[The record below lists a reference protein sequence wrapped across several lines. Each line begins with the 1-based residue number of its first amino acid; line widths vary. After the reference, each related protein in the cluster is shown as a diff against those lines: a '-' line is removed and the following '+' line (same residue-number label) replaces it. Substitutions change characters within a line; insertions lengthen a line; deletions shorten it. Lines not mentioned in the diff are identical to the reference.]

1 MATLHF
7 ELVSPERVLFSG
19 EVEAVMLPGTEGDMT
34 VLPGHA
40 PVMTALKTG
49 VVIATNHKDNGER
62 VLVRGGFAEVNA
74 GGVTVLAER
83 DPGPG
88 PHGRD
93 DRPRDPASRDGAR
106 RDRGFRGPAGGRRGH
121 RATARGAG
129 RPTVLRRPGRGL
141 AAPRGWAKG
150 LRLSS

>member
-49 VVIATNHKDNGER
+49 VVIATNHRDNGER

-74 GGVTVLAER
+74 AGVIVLAER
-83 DPGPG
+83 ATPVQDLTSEMIDQEILQAEMM
-88 PHGRD
+88 RD
-93 DRPRDPASRDGAR
+93 
-106 RDRGFRGPAGGRRGH
+106 
-121 RATARGAG
+121 ATEDFAAQQAADAAIAQLREVRGA
-129 RPTVLRRPGRGL
+129 LQF
-141 AAPRGWAKG
+141 
-150 LRLSS
+150 

>member
-49 VVIATNHKDNGER
+49 VVIATNHRDNGER

-74 GGVTVLAER
+74 AGVIVLAER
-83 DPGPG
+83 ATPVEDLTADMID
-88 PHGRD
+88 HEILQAEMMRD
-93 DRPRDPASRDGAR
+93 
-106 RDRGFRGPAGGRRGH
+106 
-121 RATARGAG
+121 ATEDFAAKQAADAAIAQLREVRGA
-129 RPTVLRRPGRGL
+129 LQL
-141 AAPRGWAKG
+141 
-150 LRLSS
+150 

>member
-49 VVIATNHKDNGER
+49 VVIATNHRDNGER

-74 GGVTVLAER
+74 AGVIVLAER
-83 DPGPG
+83 ATPVEDLTADMID
-88 PHGRD
+88 HEILQAEMMRD
-93 DRPRDPASRDGAR
+93 
-106 RDRGFRGPAGGRRGH
+106 
-121 RATARGAG
+121 ATEDFAAKQAADAAIAQLREVRGA
-129 RPTVLRRPGRGL
+129 LQF
-141 AAPRGWAKG
+141 
-150 LRLSS
+150 

>member
-62 VLVRGGFAEVNA
+62 VLVRGGFAEINA
-74 GGVTVLAER
+74 AGVTVLAER
-83 DPGPG
+83 ATPVEDLTAEMIDREILQAEMA
-88 PHGRD
+88 RD
-93 DRPRDPASRDGAR
+93 
-106 RDRGFRGPAGGRRGH
+106 
-121 RATARGAG
+121 ATEDFVAQQAADAAIAQLREVRGA
-129 RPTVLRRPGRGL
+129 LQF
-141 AAPRGWAKG
+141 
-150 LRLSS
+150 

>member
-83 DPGPG
+83 ATPVQDLTAEMIDREILQAEMA
-88 PHGRD
+88 RD
-93 DRPRDPASRDGAR
+93 
-106 RDRGFRGPAGGRRGH
+106 
-121 RATARGAG
+121 ATEDFAAQQAVDAAIAQLREVRGA
-129 RPTVLRRPGRGL
+129 LQF
-141 AAPRGWAKG
+141 
-150 LRLSS
+150 

>member
-49 VVIATNHKDNGER
+49 VVIATNHRDTGER

-74 GGVTVLAER
+74 TGVIVLAER
-83 DPGPG
+83 ATPVQDLTAEMID
-88 PHGRD
+88 HEILQAEMMRD
-93 DRPRDPASRDGAR
+93 
-106 RDRGFRGPAGGRRGH
+106 
-121 RATARGAG
+121 ATEDFAAQQAADAAIVQLREVRGA
-129 RPTVLRRPGRGL
+129 LQF
-141 AAPRGWAKG
+141 
-150 LRLSS
+150 

>member
-49 VVIATNHKDNGER
+49 VVIATNHRDNGER

-74 GGVTVLAER
+74 AGVTVLAER
-83 DPGPG
+83 ATPVQDLTAEMIDREILQAEMA
-88 PHGRD
+88 RD
-93 DRPRDPASRDGAR
+93 ATEDFAAQQAADAAIAQLREVKGALQ
-106 RDRGFRGPAGGRRGH
+106 F
-121 RATARGAG
+121 
-129 RPTVLRRPGRGL
+129 
-141 AAPRGWAKG
+141 
-150 LRLSS
+150 

>member
-49 VVIATNHKDNGER
+49 VVIATNHRDNGER

-74 GGVTVLAER
+74 AGVTVLAER
-83 DPGPG
+83 ATPVQDLTAEMIDREILQAEMA
-88 PHGRD
+88 RD
-93 DRPRDPASRDGAR
+93 
-106 RDRGFRGPAGGRRGH
+106 
-121 RATARGAG
+121 ATEDFAAQQAADAAIAQLREVRGA
-129 RPTVLRRPGRGL
+129 LQF
-141 AAPRGWAKG
+141 
-150 LRLSS
+150 

>member
-49 VVIATNHKDNGER
+49 VVIATNHRDNGER

-74 GGVTVLAER
+74 ASVIVLAER
-83 DPGPG
+83 ATPVEDLTADMID
-88 PHGRD
+88 HEILQAEMMRD
-93 DRPRDPASRDGAR
+93 
-106 RDRGFRGPAGGRRGH
+106 
-121 RATARGAG
+121 ATEDFAAKQATDAAIAQLREVRGA
-129 RPTVLRRPGRGL
+129 LQF
-141 AAPRGWAKG
+141 
-150 LRLSS
+150 

>member
-74 GGVTVLAER
+74 ESVIVLAER
-83 DPGPG
+83 ATPVQDLTAEMID
-88 PHGRD
+88 HEILQAELARD
-93 DRPRDPASRDGAR
+93 
-106 RDRGFRGPAGGRRGH
+106 
-121 RATARGAG
+121 ATEDFAAQQAADAAIAQLREVRGA
-129 RPTVLRRPGRGL
+129 LQF
-141 AAPRGWAKG
+141 
-150 LRLSS
+150 